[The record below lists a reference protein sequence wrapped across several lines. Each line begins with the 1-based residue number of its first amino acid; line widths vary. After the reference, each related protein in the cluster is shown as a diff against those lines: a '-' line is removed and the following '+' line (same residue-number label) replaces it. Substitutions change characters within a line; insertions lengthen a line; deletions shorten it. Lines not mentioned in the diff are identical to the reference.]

1 MKVIFAALFVGWLV
15 SLSAFGQ
22 EKEAKIPDPFAAA
35 SKDSTPKNISVQLE
49 LIEMSHKD
57 LTRLLMEHKF
67 KSADASALRM
77 KVQEMV
83 EKDLAKVMETKMVTN
98 RSGQISNTESIRE
111 FVYPVDYDLSP
122 TPSVEGSTDPLNHP
136 VTPFGIPNCYETR
149 NTGSTFEVVTNLG
162 EDNKIIDVKIVSQQV
177 WHTGENIWCELKDKI
192 GNVYKNTSQDFYKI
206 GIDTSVTV
214 VSGQYFLLGV
224 VSPKDAKGKLDSERK
239 VMAFLKCDVLSVAP

>member
-1 MKVIFAALFVGWLV
+1 MKVIFATLFIGWLGFV
-15 SLSAFGQ
+15 SAFGQ
-22 EKEAKIPDPFAAA
+22 EKDAKVADPFVADPDA
-35 SKDSTPKNISVQLE
+35 SAPKNISVQLE
-49 LIEMSHKD
+49 YIEMSHKD
-57 LTRLLMEHKF
+57 LTRLLMEYKPRT
-67 KSADASALRM
+67 SDATALRM

-83 EKDLAKVMETKMVTN
+83 EKDVAKVMETKMVIN

-122 TPSVEGSTDPLNHP
+122 TPSIEGSTEPLNHP
-136 VTPFGIPNCYETR
+136 VTPFGIPNSYETR

-162 EDNKIIDVKIVSQQV
+162 EDNKIIDVRIVSQQV
-177 WHTGENIWCELKDKI
+177 WHSGENIWSELKDKI

-224 VSPKDAKGKLDSERK
+224 VSPKDAKGKVDSERK